1 MTRWK
6 TLKCRARRKRSGPSS
21 KKSHDQSEAFDGTR
35 APASSAVLEHQPDQ
49 GKTLG
54 FDFAREPLTANLP
67 MQPAEEIMKNDIAD
81 KPRVTAAQ
89 QKLLEQ
95 RYDLKARLDPS
106 VTMSRGKPLAVGP
119 AR

>member
-1 MTRWK
+1 
-6 TLKCRARRKRSGPSS
+6 
-21 KKSHDQSEAFDGTR
+21 
-35 APASSAVLEHQPDQ
+35 
-49 GKTLG
+49 
-54 FDFAREPLTANLP
+54 

-119 AR
+119 TR